1 MNTQNNPLKT
11 VCDLA
16 WNYPIFNM
24 ERGEFRSC
32 CRTPGN
38 KITEEDL
45 QQYGTNAFLNNPK
58 LKQIRLDL
66 VNGVRNKDCN
76 TCWTLEDNGMISP
89 RQGGEQFWDHLRLR
103 KLAPDISYT
112 EDALLNRV
120 STINSIDDP
129 ALESNYPYM
138 LEISMGNTCDMK
150 CMYCNHHYSTQWAT
164 EEIKLG
170 RISQEQYDREFPKA
184 SESFD
189 EKFWEWLDKTGIQ
202 YCSRIGIIGGEPL
215 ITPKFYDLV
224 EKLIEAK
231 KKSPRKKDT
240 MLWIVTNMNT
250 PPNYLE
256 KFLNYLPTL
265 SEYFTVE
272 ILVSMESVGTR
283 AEYIRNGLSW
293 DRFTSNIDKVLSKK
307 DLKFNFGFIPSLN
320 VLSISTIKEFV
331 QFAENLYR
339 THGRPVAIKQNIVNL
354 PSQHSPFIL
363 TPDFAK
369 YVDDC
374 VEYMKT
380 KTDMPEVPDV
390 MGRWDAFI
398 KFAENLSTSIK
409 NNTKDTTSERKYFAE
424 WADDFEMRRKL
435 NVVEVFPEYKD
446 FYNMCKG
453 L

>member
-1 MNTQNNPLKT
+1 MNNNPLNT

-32 CRTPGN
+32 CRTPSN

-45 QQYGTNAFLNNPK
+45 QKYGTDAFLNNPK

-66 VNGVRNKDCN
+66 VNGVRHDDCK
-76 TCWTLEDNGMISP
+76 TCWHLEDNGMKSP
-89 RQGGEQFWDHLRLR
+89 RQGGKQFWDHLRIR
-103 KLAPDISYT
+103 KQAPDVDYT
-112 EDALLNRV
+112 EGMLLDRV
-120 STINSIDDP
+120 SKITDINDP
-129 ALESNYPYM
+129 ALNSNYPYM

-170 RISQEQYDREFPKA
+170 RITQEQYDREFPKA
-184 SESFD
+184 TDSFD
-189 EKFWEWLDKTGIQ
+189 EKFWEWLDKTGIE

-215 ITPKFYDLV
+215 ITPKFYELV
-224 EKLIEAK
+224 EKLIESK
-231 KKSPRKKDT
+231 KRSTRKRDT

-256 KFLNYLPTL
+256 KFLKYLPTL
-265 SEYFTVE
+265 TEHFTVE
-272 ILVSMESVGTR
+272 VLVSMESVGTR

-293 DRFTSNIDKVLSKK
+293 DRFTSNIDKLLSNK

-320 VLSISTIKEFV
+320 SLSISTLKEFV

-380 KTDMPEVPDV
+380 KTDMPTVPDA
-390 MGRWDAFI
+390 MGTWDAFI
-398 KFAENLSTSIK
+398 VFAQNLADSIR
-409 NNTKDTTSERKYFAE
+409 NNTMDSTAQRKYFAE

-435 NVVEVFPEYKD
+435 NVVQVFPEYAD